1 MSNEE
6 QWRAALVEQEKF
18 RVIWLEEAKQRG
30 LTFPSNSQGPIFD
43 SKLMILQWDY
53 CLCYKGIVDEWYN
66 NIENVINDQTVWQQY
81 AKILNPSIAVE
92 DFSNI
97 NLEPGM

>member
-1 MSNEE
+1 M
-6 QWRAALVEQEKF
+6 
-18 RVIWLEEAKQRG
+18 
-30 LTFPSNSQGPIFD
+30 
-43 SKLMILQWDY
+43 
-53 CLCYKGIVDEWYN
+53 DEWYN

-81 AKILNPSIAVE
+81 AKILKPSIAIE